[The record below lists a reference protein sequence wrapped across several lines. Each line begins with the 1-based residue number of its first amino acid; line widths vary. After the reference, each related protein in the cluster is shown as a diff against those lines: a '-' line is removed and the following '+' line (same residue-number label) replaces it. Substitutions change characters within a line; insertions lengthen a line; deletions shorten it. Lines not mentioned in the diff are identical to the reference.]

1 MALDCRLQ
9 LDGRWAIAIGLVGV
23 EHFGWPWVKTH
34 FRIGAGALRVQL
46 FFILSGFL
54 ITRNLLLRLEQPAG
68 EVIRKFFPIIRS
80 AIRTRHATFWDFKQN
95 IL

>member
-46 FFILSGFL
+46 FFILSGFF
-54 ITRNLLLRLEQPAG
+54 RLEQPAG

-80 AIRTRHATFWDFKQN
+80 ATRTRHATFWDFKQN